1 MPREHEHAAPV
12 LPVLIDT
19 PPPAED
25 GADEGMPSASAD
37 AVTVPL
43 PSLNDCRVRF
53 VVVDCSSLVDVDDS
67 ALAMLRALPSQ
78 TQATLVFAALKA
90 PVRDLLTK
98 VHFFPAEKES
108 SSVTDATGQ
117 PTVAAAKAFVPIERP
132 FVTTHEAV
140 KFCRR
145 RIKQLEDTPAA
156 APIGAAL
163 TSAV

>member
-1 MPREHEHAAPV
+1 MPHEHEQAAPV

-19 PPPAED
+19 PPPIED
-25 GADEGMPSASAD
+25 GADEGIPSVSAD
-37 AVTVPL
+37 AVALPL

-78 TQATLVFAALKA
+78 TQSTLVFAALKA

-98 VHFFPAEKES
+98 VNFFPAEKES
-108 SSVTDATGQ
+108 MSTTDVGGQ
-117 PTVAAAKAFVPIERP
+117 PSAAASKAFVPIERP

-145 RIKQLEDTPAA
+145 RIKQLEETPAA
-156 APIGAAL
+156 PVGAAL
-163 TSAV
+163 ASAV